1 MLSFSWS
8 SQSFSGGFLLS
19 LGSGRGKNSSGQR
32 YDSPYYQISDSL
44 FYIEERQVAVEEEV
58 EESQVSVED
67 SALSIA
73 FIHLSSYL
81 LLETLNSLLSLHE
94 LDGHQ

>member
-1 MLSFSWS
+1 M
-8 SQSFSGGFLLS
+8 
-19 LGSGRGKNSSGQR
+19 
-32 YDSPYYQISDSL
+32 
-44 FYIEERQVAVEEEV
+44 EEEV